1 MDYSPILS
9 TYQGE
14 FASSPRLFRSP
25 GRINLIGEHTDY
37 NDGFV
42 LPAAIDREIGM
53 AVGPNGT
60 DEIRLHALDLN
71 ARVHT
76 RLSAYQEVTQEWAKY
91 ILGVVDQLLKQ
102 GHNLGGF
109 DVVFAGDIPQGAG
122 LSSSA
127 ALECAT
133 AFALDQIFALGL
145 DRTQIAQY
153 AQRAENEFVGVNCGI
168 MDQFASVFGQH
179 QQAICIDCRSLGYSA
194 IPLDLGDYQLV
205 MVDSQVTHNLAD
217 SEYNTRRRE
226 CEEAVARLQTFYP
239 DVVALRDVTPQQVQ
253 DHQADL
259 PELLYRRARYIAEEN
274 ERVTLA
280 TQALK
285 KGDLEALGALLY
297 QSHDGMRYGFEITC
311 LELDFLVEF

>member
-1 MDYSPILS
+1 
-9 TYQGE
+9 
-14 FASSPRLFRSP
+14 
-25 GRINLIGEHTDY
+25 
-37 NDGFV
+37 
-42 LPAAIDREIGM
+42 
-53 AVGPNGT
+53 
-60 DEIRLHALDLN
+60 
-71 ARVHT
+71 
-76 RLSAYQEVTQEWAKY
+76 
-91 ILGVVDQLLKQ
+91 
-102 GHNLGGF
+102 GGF

-133 AFALDQIFALGL
+133 AFALDQTFGLGL

-153 AQRAENEFVGVNCGI
+153 TQRAENEFVGVNCGI

-179 QQAICIDCRSLGYSA
+179 QQAICIDCRSLGYTA
-194 IPLDLGDYQLV
+194 IPLDLGEYQLV

-226 CEEAVARLQTFYP
+226 CEEAVARLQAFYP
-239 DVVALRDVTPQQVQ
+239 EVVALRDVTPQQVQ
-253 DHQADL
+253 THQADL

-311 LELDFLVEF
+311 PELDFLVEFTQTWPTVLGSRMMGGGFGGCTLNLVAQSSVDRFCEEVSQTYATEFGQAPAIYPVHTANGTSEVTPLPA